1 MMGLLPLSPFGVF
14 LCNKATEGHWVKST
28 NMQLAKQELSQR
40 WSLDVMSKAC
50 LPIIVK

>member
-1 MMGLLPLSPFGVF
+1 MMGLLPPSSSGVF
-14 LCNKATEGHWVKST
+14 LCNKATQGHWVKLA
-28 NMQLAKQELSQR
+28 NKQLAKQELSQR